1 MLSPLPVKTVITVKE
16 SKCQNTMQWMAC
28 LAVRVQVGLFNLL
41 TTYACRASHLA
52 VILVRP
58 SHHMKLRTHISFLR
72 LV

>member
-1 MLSPLPVKTVITVKE
+1 MLSPLPVKTVITVKQ
-16 SKCQNTMQWMAC
+16 SKCQHTMHWMAC
-28 LAVRVQVGLFNLL
+28 LAVKYQVGLFNLL
-41 TTYACRASHLA
+41 TTYTSRASHMA